1 MNRTDD
7 TVARYDLL
15 EALEEIAATTVIDLD
30 LVARVLEGEIDYLG
44 CLGVL
49 DDQGLD
55 DASRR
60 ELDALR
66 EENADLFALSD
77 GEYDPDVAVAFI
89 QRNRGVDKDTIA
101 GVLEANYRFM
111 DRRGLLDEGWD
122 PEWSPPRSR
131 S

>member
-15 EALEEIAATTVIDLD
+15 EALEEIAATTGIDLD

-89 QRNRGVDKDTIA
+89 QRNRGVDKDTIT

>member
-15 EALEEIAATTVIDLD
+15 EALEEIAATTGIDLD

-89 QRNRGVDKDTIA
+89 QRNRGVDKDTIT

-131 S
+131 P